1 MYKNFEWYL
10 QDNWR
15 VSDRLTLDYGVR
27 FYYLTPQWDTTL
39 QASNFLPDSFMKSAA
54 VRLFQPS
61 VVDGVRVGYDAA
73 TEQVVNSAFIGRVVP
88 GSGDRFQ
95 GTFQGG
101 QGIDETLTDGNKFKV
116 SPRAGFAYDIS
127 GRQTLVA
134 RGGFG
139 IFYDRPQGN
148 QVFDLITNPPGLQV
162 SHADLGPREG
172 HRRRRP
178 AQRAGRAQS
187 RTSTSGRRPIVYQWN
202 LGMQWKMPAEFVLD
216 VLVRRVRVA
225 GPAAAAADQRAAV
238 RHGLPAVEPGPDPRP
253 DLHGLL
259 GAQHDPR
266 GQRAADRP
274 PAFGLPGLCAASGCG
289 SSRPTRTTRPCRPPS
304 AAGST
309 RG

>member
-27 FYYLTPQWDTTL
+27 FYYLTPQWDTSL
-39 QASNFLPDSFMKSAA
+39 QASNFLPDSFVKSAA
-54 VRLFQPS
+54 VRLFQPA

-73 TEQVVNSAFIGRVVP
+73 TKQVVNSAFIGRVVP
-88 GSGDRFQ
+88 DSGDRFQ

-162 SHADLGPREG
+162 
-172 HRRRRP
+172 
-178 AQRAGRAQS
+178 
-187 RTSTSGRRPIVYQWN
+187 
-202 LGMQWKMPAEFVLD
+202 
-216 VLVRRVRVA
+216 VA
-225 GPAAAAADQRAAV
+225 R
-238 RHGLPAVEPGPDPRP
+238 
-253 DLHGLL
+253 
-259 GAQHDPR
+259 
-266 GQRAADRP
+266 
-274 PAFGLPGLCAASGCG
+274 
-289 SSRPTRTTRPCRPPS
+289 
-304 AAGST
+304 
-309 RG
+309 